1 MKDYRKIL
9 AWQKS
14 HELVL
19 QIYGLTEKFP
29 KHELFG
35 LTSQLRRAAVS
46 VPTNIAE
53 GYGRT
58 TDVEIARFMDIS
70 LGSVNEMEYLLLLC
84 MELKYIT
91 KDSSDQIFPKLVEIR
106 KMLIAFVKTLRNS
119 KKAGSWKLEAGS

>member
-70 LGSVNEMEYLLLLC
+70 LGSVNQMEYLLLLC